1 MNELKLIK
9 VNELE
14 IGDEII
20 ISSYSKLKYLK
31 VLKLPKLKTNNW
43 GDYYTNVK
51 CSLSKKRMKN
61 GNFEWNVFIFEQD
74 VTKHN
79 SIVYQNL
86 NNRHILLVKKELIK
100 SL

>member
-9 VNELE
+9 VSELE

-20 ISSYSKLKYLK
+20 ISSYSNLKYLK
-31 VLKLPKLKTNNW
+31 VLKLPKLKTNKW

-51 CSLSKKRMKN
+51 CSIKQEHYLNRWGKQRN
-61 GNFEWNVFIFEQD
+61 INIFEQD

-79 SIVYQNL
+79 STMYKDL
-86 NNRHILLVKKELIK
+86 NNRHILLVKRENN
-100 SL
+100 

>member
-20 ISSYSKLKYLK
+20 ISSYSNLKYLK
-31 VLKLPKLKTNNW
+31 VIKLPKLKTSRW

-61 GNFEWNVFIFEQD
+61 GNFEWNVSIFEPD
-74 VTKHN
+74 VTQHN
-79 SIVYQNL
+79 SIIYQDL
-86 NNRHILLVKKELIK
+86 NNRHILLVKRENN
-100 SL
+100 

>member
-9 VNELE
+9 VSELE

-43 GDYYTNVK
+43 GVYYTNVK

-61 GNFEWNVFIFEQD
+61 GNVEWNVFIFEQD

-79 SIVYQNL
+79 SIIYQDL
-86 NNRHILLVKKELIK
+86 NNKHILLVKRENN
-100 SL
+100 

>member
-9 VNELE
+9 ISELE

-31 VLKLPKLKTNNW
+31 VVKLPKLKTSRW

-51 CSLSKKRMKN
+51 CSIKQEHRVSKLDKN
-61 GNFEWNVFIFEQD
+61 ININIFEQD
-74 VTKHN
+74 VTQHN
-79 SIVYQNL
+79 SVIYQNL
-86 NNRHILLVKKELIK
+86 NNRDILLVKRENN
-100 SL
+100 

>member
-31 VLKLPKLKTNNW
+31 VLKLPKLKTSRW

-51 CSLSKKRMKN
+51 CSIKQEHRVSRLGKN
-61 GNFEWNVFIFEQD
+61 ININIFEPD
-74 VTKHN
+74 VTQHN
-79 SIVYQNL
+79 SVIYQNL
-86 NNRHILLVKKELIK
+86 NNRDILLVKRENN
-100 SL
+100 

>member
-9 VNELE
+9 VDELE

-31 VLKLPKLKTNNW
+31 VIKLPKLKTGSW
-43 GDYYTNVK
+43 KDYYTNVK
-51 CSLSKKRMKN
+51 YSLSKKRMKN
-61 GNFEWNVFIFEQD
+61 GNFEWNVSIFETD

-79 SIVYQNL
+79 SIIYQNL
-86 NNRHILLVKKELIK
+86 NNRDILLVKRENN
-100 SL
+100 

>member
-9 VNELE
+9 VSELE

-31 VLKLPKLKTNNW
+31 VVKLPKLKTSRW

-51 CSLSKKRMKN
+51 CSIKQEHYITRLGKQI
-61 GNFEWNVFIFEQD
+61 NVNVFEQD

-79 SIVYQNL
+79 STVYQNL
-86 NNRHILLVKKELIK
+86 NNRHIFLVKRENN
-100 SL
+100 

>member
-9 VNELE
+9 ISELE

-31 VLKLPKLKTNNW
+31 VIKLPKLKTNRW
-43 GDYYTNVK
+43 GDYYTNAK
-51 CSLSKKRMKN
+51 CSLLKKRMKK
-61 GNFEWNVFIFEQD
+61 GNFEWNAFPFEQD

-79 SIVYQNL
+79 SFIYKNL
-86 NNRHILLVKKELIK
+86 NNRHILLVKRENN
-100 SL
+100 